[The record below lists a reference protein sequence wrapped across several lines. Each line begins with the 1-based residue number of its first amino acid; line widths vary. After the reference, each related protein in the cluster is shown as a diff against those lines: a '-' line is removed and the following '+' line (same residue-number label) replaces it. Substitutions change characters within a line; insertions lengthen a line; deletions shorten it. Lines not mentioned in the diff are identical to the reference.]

1 MVVGEDFWLR
11 IPMNNESAGRHLCM
25 DDVEVIHAWL
35 ESGYGGCWTLQV
47 ETDGEQLEG
56 VAVKVPGSRLGLGT
70 YAVVMAGKF
79 VNGGHFRTKR
89 QLFIRLVDREEQA
102 DAKPT
107 MFNEEKAYW
116 AGPAVLSEMLSR
128 DGLNTY
134 ELAVIH
140 GFEGTLEEFLAQAG
154 IELQDFMVTKAK
166 LSREVQTLLDKGS
179 EKGITPMGA
188 YSNLVNY
195 SVNNMVYDE
204 GTNSSYI
211 SLQSENQGHAVTDEA
226 WWKKTFDGNY
236 VLNAIMEA
244 AQQTLDAAKADT
256 EQATANAI
264 KATSAATSATAA
276 ATAAKDAANA
286 VAAQKVAQAQ
296 IGYYE
301 CNSLATDA
309 TKVTTSGTIGT
320 DTYVITQNGG
330 QMKIRMNKANS
341 VDSNVKLQI
350 GNTTALPLYYNGEA
364 VSASNTWEDGEVVSV
379 YFDGTNYQAFNSQG
393 GGGKIE
399 LTLAYILGNH
409 ERRVRNNEEHKLGE
423 DEELVIARALQ
434 ESQGSSGGESSLSG
448 SVTIVNS
455 DCITIIG
462 SSFGAGYTITGKH
475 WTDIVSM
482 FSDYCFQNLSLSGT
496 SSLDRMNSLLAGT
509 ITPRQNSRYAM
520 LVNNENTSVNHKYLL
535 KEIDNLCKVCVSMGM
550 QPIVG
555 TSYRNYLG
563 NTQQNQYVSSLY
575 REYCKRNG
583 YIFMDAGRYYQ
594 LLAKGDYD
602 FNGGGSHLNERRI
615 PVVAYAYMNALKD
628 IERPIKSIKLFTPRT
643 TVEELDDLVFNDNIG
658 RAKKFKEYLLNDY
671 TNPTLTFSNGY
682 ALISAIL
689 PCEQKSTKNVSL
701 EFSTEQDVT
710 VYVRKTNK
718 RPWPVKDSLC
728 TRFHIEE
735 EITLPSVGD
744 TYTYNSK
751 TYTVKYVKTNDDG
764 SYGAFCDLY
773 CQPNETVDG
782 STTSGV
788 LVRATGSGSEN
799 IPFSS
804 YNIDTSY
811 SSDTQLV
818 IDFNGGHWEELPA
831 VEGKYSL
838 TSLYGIMDI
847 DRVDFL
853 IKSDDGESFSVAGS
867 TIKVNWEARELKS
880 RVFRLYNEEFQTT
893 YFSKNTELL
902 TEPTFG
908 TPGTACTT
916 WKDGSGNAIVP
927 ENNYEKAV
935 LNKNGIYPL
944 DATSIIKVSDSVSMN
959 CTIPASKLSEYGQV
973 VIEIIARNF
982 GTDFSHDVT
991 TDSWDFNE
999 LKVGFGGGSDGAI
1012 RCYSELSDQVGLFW
1026 KICQFTI
1033 DICPLNGKVYT
1044 LPLKIYAEKAG
1055 MEIARVSVKYKNY

>member
-1 MVVGEDFWLR
+1 
-11 IPMNNESAGRHLCM
+11 
-25 DDVEVIHAWL
+25 
-35 ESGYGGCWTLQV
+35 
-47 ETDGEQLEG
+47 
-56 VAVKVPGSRLGLGT
+56 
-70 YAVVMAGKF
+70 MAGKIK
-79 VNGGHFRTKR
+79 VPSELVPSQSNKILLRNKYIYDDVKGHT
-89 QLFIRLVDREEQA
+89 QEEINAALEEQIESKVIEA
-102 DAKPT
+102 GGVNWDTVPT
-107 MFNEEKAYW
+107 AGSNNAVKSKDIKAALEKATGYFVLDSNVTESTV
-116 AGPAVLSEMLSR
+116 AKTVTVADFPALAIGGSIKIKMLTKNTATNPTLKIGPE
-128 DGLNTY
+128 
-134 ELAVIH
+134 
-140 GFEGTLEEFLAQAG
+140 
-154 IELQDFMVTKAK
+154 
-166 LSREVQTLLDKGS
+166 
-179 EKGITPMGA
+179 
-188 YSNLVNY
+188 
-195 SVNNMVYDE
+195 
-204 GTNSSYI
+204 
-211 SLQSENQGHAVTDEA
+211 
-226 WWKKTFDGNY
+226 
-236 VLNAIMEA
+236 
-244 AQQTLDAAKADT
+244 
-256 EQATANAI
+256 
-264 KATSAATSATAA
+264 SATA
-276 ATAAKDAANA
+276 
-286 VAAQKVAQAQ
+286 
-296 IGYYE
+296 Y
-301 CNSLATDA
+301 
-309 TKVTTSGTIGT
+309 
-320 DTYVITQNGG
+320 
-330 QMKIRMNKANS
+330 
-341 VDSNVKLQI
+341 
-350 GNTTALPLYYNGEA
+350 PLYYNGSPA
-364 VSASNTWEDGEVVSV
+364 SADNSWETNEIISV
-379 YFDGTNYQAFNSQG
+379 YFDGTNYQTSNAQG
-393 GGGKIE
+393 GGTRLEVE
-399 LTLAYILGNH
+399 LAHILNNH
-409 ERRVRNNEEHKLGE
+409 ERRIRETENNKLGE

-448 SVTIVNS
+448 SVTIANS

-475 WTDIVSM
+475 WTNIVSM

-520 LVNNENTSVNHKYLL
+520 IVNNENTSVNHKYLL
-535 KEIDNLCKVCVSMGM
+535 KEIENLCKVCVSMGM

-575 REYCKRNG
+575 RDYCKRNG

-594 LLAKGDYD
+594 LLTKGDYD
-602 FNGGGSHLNERRI
+602 FNSGGSHLNERRI
-615 PVVAYAYMNALKD
+615 PVVAYAYMNALRG
-628 IERPIKSIKLFTPRT
+628 IERPVKSIKLFTPRT
-643 TVEELDDLVFNDNIG
+643 TVEDLDDLVFNDNIG
-658 RAKKFKEYLLNDY
+658 RAKRFKEYLLNDY

-689 PCEQKSTKNVSL
+689 PCEQKSAKNVSL

-710 VYVRKTNK
+710 VYIRKTNK

-744 TYTYNSK
+744 TYTYNLK

-811 SSDTQLV
+811 SSDTQLI

-831 VEGKYSL
+831 VEGKYNL

-880 RVFRLYNEEFQTT
+880 RVFRIYNEEFQTT

-908 TPGTACTT
+908 TPGTACAT
-916 WKDGSGNAIVP
+916 WKDGLGNAIIP

-944 DATSIIKVSDSVSMN
+944 DATSIIKVSNSVSMN

-982 GTDFSHDVT
+982 GTDFSNDVT

-1012 RCYSELSDQVGLFW
+1012 RCYSEFSDQVGLCW
-1026 KICQFTI
+1026 KICQFTV